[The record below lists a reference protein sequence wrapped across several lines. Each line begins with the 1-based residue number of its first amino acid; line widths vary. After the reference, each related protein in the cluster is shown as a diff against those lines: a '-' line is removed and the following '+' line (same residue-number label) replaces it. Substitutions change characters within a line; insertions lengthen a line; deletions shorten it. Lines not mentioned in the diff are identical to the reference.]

1 MSIVSSELKF
11 YKAAGTSD
19 TVPADNGGLMSAD
32 VITSGELQNVFPH
45 ALAAERDSGSVKKR
59 KIFCKVADSENL
71 SLIDPKL
78 WLDVVTDGEDWV
90 TLMAGTQ
97 VDTEATMGSPRIY
110 GCSSLKTNVSI
121 GGGSLVV
128 TVEDDTI
135 AGMFV
140 DGDTIRITDMV
151 DPDSGTGN
159 EEFHVI
165 NGAPSVSGDEVTI
178 TLTGILTYGYLVAA
192 DTRVM
197 SVIKPADV
205 KCLVDNWVESGAG
218 AYDEGNYPVVCSNI
232 GTIEQEWTID
242 FTDGTTFT
250 VTGDTVGALDSGTVG
265 SDYSYENPDFPGS
278 DYFTLESGGWDG
290 NQDATSGLVFKTHP
304 AASPVWEERE
314 IPAGAVSVSTNK
326 TVLAISGE
334 TA

>member
-1 MSIVSSELKF
+1 
-11 YKAAGTSD
+11 
-19 TVPADNGGLMSAD
+19 
-32 VITSGELQNVFPH
+32 
-45 ALAAERDSGSVKKR
+45 
-59 KIFCKVADSENL
+59 
-71 SLIDPKL
+71 
-78 WLDVVTDGEDWV
+78 
-90 TLMAGTQ
+90 
-97 VDTEATMGSPRIY
+97 
-110 GCSSLKTNVSI
+110 
-121 GGGSLVV
+121 
-128 TVEDDTI
+128 
-135 AGMFV
+135 
-140 DGDTIRITDMV
+140 
-151 DPDSGTGN
+151 
-159 EEFHVI
+159 
-165 NGAPSVSGDEVTI
+165 
-178 TLTGILTYGYLVAA
+178 
-192 DTRVM
+192 M

-242 FTDGTTFT
+242 FSDGTTFT
-250 VTGDTVGALDSGTVG
+250 VTGNTVGVLDSGTVG